1 MELNPEQR
9 VAVDFAGDVV
19 VTACPGS
26 GKTRVLTARV
36 IRGVD
41 ALRSSRERAAAL
53 TFTNRAAEEIR
64 ARLDKEGVPT
74 DCLWAGTI
82 HSFALEWI
90 LRPYAPYAEPIRQGF
105 TVADEYYCERLLR
118 DLRRQLGM
126 KKYEKINTAY
136 RRNGVIENAG
146 TADEALRLYKSELR
160 RAKLIDYDEV
170 LYFAYRLL
178 AENTEIAANLGAII
192 RLFCVDEVQ
201 DIQDLQ
207 YAILS
212 EIYRSSLVRP
222 DLFFVGDADQSIYES
237 LGALTKTPEE
247 IAGEFGIAELQHFEL
262 VGNYRS
268 TQRIIDYCRLFRPE
282 VALSDSRI
290 ENPAE
295 HGFISFQN
303 QTVHRNALS
312 EQISRLVRAALDEG
326 IPENEICVL
335 APQWGHVRSLA
346 RQLVE
351 ALPDVSF
358 DAPGLSPL
366 YNVRDNVW
374 YKLARLFLTQP
385 VPARIRSR
393 NRCANEVLID
403 LDIVLGTEPPEP
415 IRSARRLLRMV
426 NQLQSAENDGLPY
439 LRDVFAQFLEQ
450 CGIAMNDYDAL
461 QESFDLFFEKAE
473 SQLEKAAGGM
483 LASVD
488 SLKKFFSYPSGVVVN
503 TCHGVKGEE
512 FDTVIAFGLL
522 RGFVPHWEVII
533 NDSKAAADQRES
545 KLLYVVASRAKRQ
558 LHFIAENGR
567 RTSKGKPYHTCA
579 LLNASVF
586 HYDDPLQ
593 T

>member
-1 MELNPEQR
+1 MELNREQR
-9 VAVDFAGDVV
+9 DAVDCDGDVV

-41 ALRSSRERAAAL
+41 ALESRRERVAAL
-53 TFTNRAAEEIR
+53 TFTNRAADEIR
-64 ARLDKEGVPT
+64 ARLDQESVPT
-74 DCLWAGTI
+74 NCLWAGTI

-90 LRPYAPYAEPIRQGF
+90 LRPYAPYAEPIRRGF
-105 TVADEYYCERLLR
+105 AVADEYYCERLLR
-118 DLRRQLGM
+118 DVRRQLGM
-126 KKYEKINTAY
+126 DQYAEVNTAY
-136 RRNGVIENAG
+136 RRDGSIENAS
-146 TADEALRLYKSELR
+146 AAAEEALALYREELR

-170 LYFAYRLL
+170 LYLGYRLL
-178 AENTEIAANLGAII
+178 ADNAEIAANLGAIF

-212 EIYRSSLVRP
+212 EIYRASRERP
-222 DLFFVGDADQSIYES
+222 ELFFVGDADQSIYES
-237 LGALTKTPEE
+237 LGALTKSPEE
-247 IAGEFGIAELQHFEL
+247 IAAEFGIGVLQHFEL

-268 TQRIIDYCRLFRPE
+268 TQRIIDYCRLLRPD
-282 VALSDSRI
+282 VARSDSRI
-290 ENPAE
+290 EDPAE
-295 HGFISFQN
+295 HGSISFQN
-303 QTVHRNALS
+303 QTVHRAALS
-312 EQISRLVRAALDEG
+312 EHIAGLVRAALDEG
-326 IPENEICVL
+326 IPEDEICIV

-366 YNVRDNVW
+366 YSVRDSVW

-393 NRCANEVLID
+393 IRCAKEVLID
-403 LDIVLGTEPPEP
+403 LEVLLGSDAPEP
-415 IRSARRLLRMV
+415 IGSARRLLRMV
-426 NQLQSAENDGLPY
+426 NQLQSAEIDGMPY
-439 LRDVFAQFLEQ
+439 LRDVFTQFLDQ
-450 CGIAMNDYDAL
+450 CGIAIDAYEAL
-461 QESFDLFFEKAE
+461 RESFDLFFEKAE
-473 SQLEKAAGGM
+473 GRLEDAAGGM
-483 LASVD
+483 PASVD
-488 SLKKFFSYPSGVVVN
+488 SFRKIFSYPSGVVVN

-533 NDSKAAADQRES
+533 HGTREEADQRES

-558 LHFIAENGR
+558 LLMIAESGR
-567 RTSKGKPYHTCA
+567 CTRSGNPYQTSA
-579 LLNASVF
+579 LLAEIAF
-586 HYDDPLQ
+586 DYDE
-593 T
+593 